1 MSVPPM
7 AFFSSPWT
15 SSAPTACTSQAP
27 RYAVGTEPR
36 ISQNAIFRLGLPCF
50 QCTPAPMTLFTAL
63 TTRSLATAAVG
74 GIPTRMSAGVINAP
88 PPIPVRP
95 MTTPITALTTSRPSE
110 S

>member
-1 MSVPPM
+1 MSVAPIAILSIPC
-7 AFFSSPWT
+7 T

-27 RYAVGTEPR
+27 RYAVGTEPM
-36 ISQNAIFRLGLPCF
+36 ISQKAILRFGLPCR
-50 QCTPAPMTLFTAL
+50 QCTPAPTTLLTAL

-74 GIPTRMSAGVINAP
+74 GIPKRMSAGVISAP

-95 MTTPITALTTSRPSE
+95 ITTPITALTTRRPSE